1 MHFSHK
7 TWKLK
12 EKKTRV
18 TCSLQ
23 NAAKLR
29 ESGRTCTLLEML
41 LDLYIFVHDHEG
53 MSTTNYATYYPA
65 KTSTITTGRWEGTS
79 FTNSTFIQRELQRLT
94 VSHIR
99 LIIQTSVRRTA
110 PTWHTGI
117 LIHCY
122 GIWPVWVIYHL
133 ISLSFTVQRRN
144 EALLMWHEFKGRKA
158 ALSAPSQTC
167 WSYVNSSPIIT
178 STAPVHEEY
187 IMYSVHDHFHRL
199 F

>member
-1 MHFSHK
+1 MFIAKCCK
-7 TWKLK
+7 TK
-12 EKKTRV
+12 RV
-18 TCSLQ
+18 RKNLHPFGD
-23 NAAKLR
+23 AP
-29 ESGRTCTLLEML
+29 G
-41 LDLYIFVHDHEG
+41 FVHFCARPRGDEHNEH
-53 MSTTNYATYYPA
+53 YATYYPA

-144 EALLMWHEFKGRKA
+144 EALLM
-158 ALSAPSQTC
+158 
-167 WSYVNSSPIIT
+167 
-178 STAPVHEEY
+178 
-187 IMYSVHDHFHRL
+187 
-199 F
+199 